1 MIRFF
6 VMVIFF
12 FPLLLLQ
19 SKEEGSIPVYVL
31 IGKNSEKIQYMK
43 ECRENYGYIVYS
55 FTFRDVS
62 DLECIFIRHTNMR
75 EDYLN
80 DTLIKSRS
88 FLDSISYYDEKWL
101 LSSPKVDILDNWRNR
116 IYVIDTTSLGRDSIV
131 LRRFDFS
138 AEEPTDDV
146 IMEEEFKFN

>member
-31 IGKNSEKIQYMK
+31 IGKDSEKIQYMK

>member
-1 MIRFF
+1 
-6 VMVIFF
+6 MVIFF

-62 DLECIFIRHTNMR
+62 DWECIFIRHTNMR

-88 FLDSISYYDEKWL
+88 FLNSISYYDEKWL

>member
-1 MIRFF
+1 MIKFF

-31 IGKNSEKIQYMK
+31 IGKNSVNIRYVEEYDSYRQHTTYWFCFKDI
-43 ECRENYGYIVYS
+43 
-55 FTFRDVS
+55 S

-88 FLDSISYYDEKWL
+88 FWDSISYHDEKWL
-101 LSSPKVDILDNWRNR
+101 LTFPRVGSLDNWRNR
-116 IYVIDTTSLGRDSIV
+116 IYVIDTTGLGRDSIV

-146 IMEEEFKFN
+146 IMEEELKFN

>member
-1 MIRFF
+1 MIKLF

-12 FPLLLLQ
+12 SPLLLLQ

-31 IGKNSEKIQYMK
+31 IGKNSVNIRYVEEYDS
-43 ECRENYGYIVYS
+43 CRQHTTYWFCFKDI
-55 FTFRDVS
+55 S
-62 DLECIFIRHTNMR
+62 DLECIFVRHTNMR

-88 FLDSISYYDEKWL
+88 FLDSISYHDEKWL
-101 LSSPKVDILDNWRNR
+101 LTSPRVGSLDNWRNR
-116 IYVIDTTSLGRDSIV
+116 IYVIDTTGLGRDSIV

-146 IMEEEFKFN
+146 IMEEELKFN

>member
-1 MIRFF
+1 MIKFF

-31 IGKNSEKIQYMK
+31 IGKNSVNIQYV
-43 ECRENYGYIVYS
+43 EEYDSCRQHTTYWFS
-55 FTFRDVS
+55 FKDTF
-62 DLECIFIRHTNMR
+62 DLECTFVRYTNMR

-101 LSSPKVDILDNWRNR
+101 LSFPK
-116 IYVIDTTSLGRDSIV
+116 SI
-131 LRRFDFS
+131 F
-138 AEEPTDDV
+138 
-146 IMEEEFKFN
+146 

>member
-1 MIRFF
+1 MIKLL

-31 IGKNSEKIQYMK
+31 IGKDSEKIQYMK
-43 ECRENYGYIVYS
+43 ECRKNYGYIVYS

-101 LSSPKVDILDNWRNR
+101 LSSPRVGSLDNWRNR

-146 IMEEEFKFN
+146 IMEEELKFN

>member
-1 MIRFF
+1 MKLL

-31 IGKNSEKIQYMK
+31 IGKDSEKIQYMK

>member
-1 MIRFF
+1 
-6 VMVIFF
+6 MVIFF

-31 IGKNSEKIQYMK
+31 IGKDSEKIQYMK

-101 LSSPKVDILDNWRNR
+101 LSSPK
-116 IYVIDTTSLGRDSIV
+116 SI
-131 LRRFDFS
+131 FWIIGGTGF
-138 AEEPTDDV
+138 
-146 IMEEEFKFN
+146 M

>member
-1 MIRFF
+1 
-6 VMVIFF
+6 MVIFF

-31 IGKNSEKIQYMK
+31 IGKDSEKIQYMK